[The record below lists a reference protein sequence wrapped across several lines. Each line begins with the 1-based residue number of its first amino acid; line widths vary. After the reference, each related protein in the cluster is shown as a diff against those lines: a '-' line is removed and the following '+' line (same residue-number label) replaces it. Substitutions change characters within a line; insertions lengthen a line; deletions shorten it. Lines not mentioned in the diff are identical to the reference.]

1 MADDRVTDAEGM
13 EELGNIGAVAGG
25 HIDVRAK
32 LVEPPDHGPEELD
45 VRRIVDVDPDSQATS
60 ESGVGMS
67 GRRALPCAVSSAA
80 TAMARHI
87 QAVTHRVNSRSSLR
101 PRRTR

>member
-13 EELGNIGAVAGG
+13 EELGNVRAVAGR
-25 HIDVRAK
+25 HVDVRAK

-60 ESGVGMS
+60 ESGVGTS
-67 GRRALPCAVSSAA
+67 GRALPCAVSSAA